1 MVEKLKEAKPRSTG
15 GTPRAA
21 AATKRSRAEAEIEE
35 ALAKLSDADR
45 KLAVEQRFCPVLR
58 DSRLGSM
65 GTPIKLTIGGRP
77 VFICCEGCQKRALAD
92 PQATLKALERR
103 KSNDSISD

>member
-1 MVEKLKEAKPRSTG
+1 MSHDSQFI
-15 GTPRAA
+15 
-21 AATKRSRAEAEIEE
+21 SRIDAIQE

-65 GTPIKLTIGGRP
+65 GTPVRLAINGKP
-77 VFICCEGCQKRALAD
+77 VFICCDGCRKRALAD
-92 PQATLKALERR
+92 PEATLKRVEAMKGKAFDLSARQATGR
-103 KSNDSISD
+103 